1 MATTPGSPVVQ
12 GLKNFWQRP
21 EGTVGKVVLVLGG
34 IAAAYGFVQV
44 LPFLIAAATDTLHL
58 AILIGAIL
66 LLIFIVTDK
75 RVLTLGK
82 LIFQSVMRYLTGLF
96 IELDP
101 IGILKN
107 YIAEMKKNL
116 AIMDEQLGNL
126 NGSIRTLQNQIDTN
140 QKEAEHSMALA
151 NQADKKMSAGGL
163 TSLDQQQYMSAKVTN
178 QRHAAS
184 LININKSLTDLRDK
198 LKILYDQLI
207 RWRATAEFQVTD
219 KENRVSE
226 EEMRR
231 KALKKAYSVF
241 QAAKKIFRGDPVA
254 NQIYDQT
261 LEYLANDAGQMLG
274 EMEDFNR
281 LANKLMTNMDLE
293 TGAIVE
299 PAPFPDATTASVKAP
314 LIRTEIWAWN
324 AQMNYIY
331 ANGGP
336 ETTRN
341 SLMEKH
347 GANLKLIR
355 QDDTSQMQNDFI
367 ACAKELHDG
376 ASQCSAGA
384 NYVLI
389 MGDGSGQ
396 FFAAV
401 NPQLKKLD
409 NGAGEYIAQV
419 IGSTGYS
426 RGEDKLM
433 GAPQWK
439 ADPQEDKGGLV
450 AGVLHDDDWD
460 IAMKW
465 AGVS

>member
-1 MATTPGSPVVQ
+1 MATNPGSPVMQ

-21 EGTVGKVVLVLGG
+21 EGTVGKVVLVLAGV
-34 IAAAYGFVQV
+34 AAAYGFVQI
-44 LPFLIAAATDTLHL
+44 LPFLIAAAANTLQL
-58 AILIGAIL
+58 AMLIAAILVF
-66 LLIFIVTDK
+66 IFIVSDR
-75 RVLTLGK
+75 RVWCLGK

-140 QKEAEHSMALA
+140 QKDAEHSLALA
-151 NQADKKMSAGGL
+151 NQADKKMAAGGL
-163 TSLDQQQYMSAKVTN
+163 SSLDQQQYMSAKVTN

-261 LEYLANDAGQMLG
+261 LEYLADDAGQMLG

-293 TGAIVE
+293 TGAINDEAVKQLSE
-299 PAPFPDATTASVKAP
+299 FQQKLLPSSAAPSASSLPDQASAMPASKKDDYSD
-314 LIRTEIWAWN
+314 LI
-324 AQMNYIY
+324 
-331 ANGGP
+331 
-336 ETTRN
+336 
-341 SLMEKH
+341 K
-347 GANLKLIR
+347 
-355 QDDTSQMQNDFI
+355 
-367 ACAKELHDG
+367 
-376 ASQCSAGA
+376 
-384 NYVLI
+384 
-389 MGDGSGQ
+389 
-396 FFAAV
+396 
-401 NPQLKKLD
+401 
-409 NGAGEYIAQV
+409 
-419 IGSTGYS
+419 
-426 RGEDKLM
+426 
-433 GAPQWK
+433 
-439 ADPQEDKGGLV
+439 
-450 AGVLHDDDWD
+450 
-460 IAMKW
+460 
-465 AGVS
+465 

>member
-1 MATTPGSPVVQ
+1 MATSAGSPVMQ

-21 EGTVGKVVLVLGG
+21 EGTVGKVVLLLGG
-34 IAAAYGFVQV
+34 LAAAYGFVQI
-44 LPFLIAAATDTLHL
+44 LPFLIAAATNTLRL

-66 LLIFIVTDK
+66 VVVFIVSDR
-75 RVLTLGK
+75 RVWTLGK
-82 LIFQSVMRYLTGLF
+82 LIFQSTMRFLTGLF

-140 QKEAEHSMALA
+140 QKEAEHSLALA
-151 NQADKKMSAGGL
+151 NQADKKMAGGGL
-163 TSLDQQQYMSAKVTN
+163 SSLDQQQFVSAKVTN

-198 LKILYDQLI
+198 LKILYDQLV

-261 LEYLANDAGQMLG
+261 LEYLADDAGQMLG

-293 TGAIVE
+293 TGAINDEAVKQLTE
-299 PAPFPDATTASVKAP
+299 FQQKLLPSSVASLPGGVPDQVPAVPASKKDDYRD
-314 LIRTEIWAWN
+314 LI
-324 AQMNYIY
+324 
-331 ANGGP
+331 
-336 ETTRN
+336 
-341 SLMEKH
+341 K
-347 GANLKLIR
+347 
-355 QDDTSQMQNDFI
+355 
-367 ACAKELHDG
+367 
-376 ASQCSAGA
+376 
-384 NYVLI
+384 
-389 MGDGSGQ
+389 
-396 FFAAV
+396 
-401 NPQLKKLD
+401 
-409 NGAGEYIAQV
+409 
-419 IGSTGYS
+419 
-426 RGEDKLM
+426 
-433 GAPQWK
+433 
-439 ADPQEDKGGLV
+439 
-450 AGVLHDDDWD
+450 
-460 IAMKW
+460 
-465 AGVS
+465 

>member
-1 MATTPGSPVVQ
+1 MSTNPSSPVMQ

-21 EGTVGKVVLVLGG
+21 EGTVGKVVLVLAG
-34 IAAAYGFVQV
+34 IAAAYGFVQI
-44 LPFLIAAATDTLHL
+44 LPFLITAAANTLQL
-58 AILIGAIL
+58 AILIGAIVVF
-66 LLIFIVTDK
+66 IFIVTDR
-75 RVLTLGK
+75 RVWGLGK
-82 LIFQSVMRYLTGLF
+82 LVFQSVMRYLTGLF

-140 QKEAEHSMALA
+140 QKDAEHSMALA
-151 NQADKKMSAGGL
+151 NQADKKMAAGGL
-163 TSLDQQQYMSAKVTN
+163 SPLDQQQYMSAKVTN

-261 LEYLANDAGQMLG
+261 LEYLADDAGQMLG

-293 TGAIVE
+293 TGAINDEAVKQLSE
-299 PAPFPDATTASVKAP
+299 FQQKLLPSSVAP
-314 LIRTEIWAWN
+314 
-324 AQMNYIY
+324 
-331 ANGGP
+331 
-336 ETTRN
+336 
-341 SLMEKH
+341 
-347 GANLKLIR
+347 
-355 QDDTSQMQNDFI
+355 
-367 ACAKELHDG
+367 
-376 ASQCSAGA
+376 SAGSLPDQTSA
-384 NYVLI
+384 LPAGKKDDYRDLI
-389 MGDGSGQ
+389 
-396 FFAAV
+396 
-401 NPQLKKLD
+401 K
-409 NGAGEYIAQV
+409 
-419 IGSTGYS
+419 
-426 RGEDKLM
+426 
-433 GAPQWK
+433 
-439 ADPQEDKGGLV
+439 
-450 AGVLHDDDWD
+450 
-460 IAMKW
+460 
-465 AGVS
+465 

>member
-1 MATTPGSPVVQ
+1 MATNPGSPVMQ

-21 EGTVGKVVLVLGG
+21 EGTVGKVVLVIAA
-34 IAAAYGFVQV
+34 IAAAYGFVQI

-58 AILIGAIL
+58 ALLIGGIL
-66 LLIFIVTDK
+66 VFLFIVTDK
-75 RVLTLGK
+75 RVRTLAK
-82 LIFQSVMRYLTGLF
+82 LVFQSIMRFLTGLF

-140 QKEAEHSMALA
+140 QKEAERSMSLA

-163 TSLDQQQYMSAKVTN
+163 SSIDQQQYMSAKVTN

-184 LININKSLTDLRDK
+184 LININKSLIDLRDK
-198 LKILYDQLI
+198 LKILYEQLI

-261 LEYLANDAGQMLG
+261 LEYLADDAGQMLG

-293 TGAIVE
+293 TGAINDEAIKQLSEFQQKLLPASVS
-299 PAPFPDATTASVKAP
+299 PAPGGIADQASAIPARKDDYSD
-314 LIRTEIWAWN
+314 LI
-324 AQMNYIY
+324 
-331 ANGGP
+331 
-336 ETTRN
+336 
-341 SLMEKH
+341 K
-347 GANLKLIR
+347 
-355 QDDTSQMQNDFI
+355 
-367 ACAKELHDG
+367 
-376 ASQCSAGA
+376 
-384 NYVLI
+384 
-389 MGDGSGQ
+389 
-396 FFAAV
+396 
-401 NPQLKKLD
+401 
-409 NGAGEYIAQV
+409 
-419 IGSTGYS
+419 
-426 RGEDKLM
+426 
-433 GAPQWK
+433 
-439 ADPQEDKGGLV
+439 
-450 AGVLHDDDWD
+450 
-460 IAMKW
+460 
-465 AGVS
+465 

>member
-1 MATTPGSPVVQ
+1 MATTPGSPVMQ

-34 IAAAYGFVQV
+34 IAAAS
-44 LPFLIAAATDTLHL
+44 DTLHL

-82 LIFQSVMRYLTGLF
+82 LIFQSVMRFLTGLF

-140 QKEAEHSMALA
+140 QKDAEHSMALA
-151 NQADKKMSAGGL
+151 NQADKKMAAGGL

-207 RWRATAEFQVTD
+207 RWRATAVFQV
-219 KENRVSE
+219 
-226 EEMRR
+226 
-231 KALKKAYSVF
+231 
-241 QAAKKIFRGDPVA
+241 AKKIFRGDPVA

-261 LEYLANDAGQMLG
+261 LEYLADDAGQMLG

-293 TGAIVE
+293 TGAINDEAVKQLSE
-299 PAPFPDATTASVKAP
+299 FQQKLLPASVTAMPGGVPDQSAAMPANKKDDYSD
-314 LIRTEIWAWN
+314 LI
-324 AQMNYIY
+324 
-331 ANGGP
+331 
-336 ETTRN
+336 
-341 SLMEKH
+341 K
-347 GANLKLIR
+347 
-355 QDDTSQMQNDFI
+355 
-367 ACAKELHDG
+367 
-376 ASQCSAGA
+376 
-384 NYVLI
+384 
-389 MGDGSGQ
+389 
-396 FFAAV
+396 
-401 NPQLKKLD
+401 
-409 NGAGEYIAQV
+409 
-419 IGSTGYS
+419 
-426 RGEDKLM
+426 
-433 GAPQWK
+433 
-439 ADPQEDKGGLV
+439 
-450 AGVLHDDDWD
+450 
-460 IAMKW
+460 
-465 AGVS
+465 

>member
-1 MATTPGSPVVQ
+1 MATTPSSPVMQ

-21 EGTVGKVVLVLGG
+21 EGTVGKVALVLGG
-34 IAAAYGFVQV
+34 IAVAYGFVRI

-58 AILIGAIL
+58 AALIGAIL
-66 LLIFIVTDK
+66 VFLFIVTDK
-75 RVLTLGK
+75 RVRTLAK

-107 YIAEMKKNL
+107 YIGEMKKNL
-116 AIMDEQLGNL
+116 GIMDEQLGNL

-140 QKEAEHSMALA
+140 QKDAEHSMALA
-151 NQADKKMSAGGL
+151 NQADKKMAASGL
-163 TSLDQQQYMSAKVTN
+163 TSLDQQQYMAAKVTN

-198 LKILYDQLI
+198 LKILYEQLI

-261 LEYLANDAGQMLG
+261 LEYLADDAGQMLG

-293 TGAIVE
+293 TGAINDEAVKQLSE
-299 PAPFPDATTASVKAP
+299 FQQKLLPASVTAVPGGISEQSSSAVPANKKDDYSD
-314 LIRTEIWAWN
+314 LI
-324 AQMNYIY
+324 
-331 ANGGP
+331 
-336 ETTRN
+336 
-341 SLMEKH
+341 K
-347 GANLKLIR
+347 
-355 QDDTSQMQNDFI
+355 
-367 ACAKELHDG
+367 
-376 ASQCSAGA
+376 
-384 NYVLI
+384 
-389 MGDGSGQ
+389 
-396 FFAAV
+396 
-401 NPQLKKLD
+401 
-409 NGAGEYIAQV
+409 
-419 IGSTGYS
+419 
-426 RGEDKLM
+426 
-433 GAPQWK
+433 
-439 ADPQEDKGGLV
+439 
-450 AGVLHDDDWD
+450 
-460 IAMKW
+460 
-465 AGVS
+465 